1 MSSSELFRTEGVHR
15 VMSRGI
21 RVEWDRDQIHA
32 HASAGIR
39 NPIGNALNHLLVH
52 QNEKNAQLVIN
63 LVGKALVK
71 LGICPER
78 DCVDVAN
85 EAAAWWFND
94 RCWVCNGKGV
104 IDFEQTQCAGCGGTG
119 KKQLP
124 ANEVVRQAIAA
135 ITTYHEWT
143 EVQMRKRLA

>member
-1 MSSSELFRTEGVHR
+1 MNDNLFRTEGVHR

-21 RVEWDRDQIHA
+21 RVEWDRDVIHA

-52 QNEKNAQLVIN
+52 QNEKNAQLVTN
-63 LVGKALVK
+63 LVAAALVK

-78 DCVDVAN
+78 DCVDIAN
-85 EAAAWWFND
+85 EAMRWWFND
-94 RCWVCNGKGV
+94 RCRVCEGKGV
-104 IDFEQTQCAGCGGTG
+104 INIEQTVCAGCGGTG
-119 KKQLP
+119 KKASP

-135 ITTYHEWT
+135 ITTYHEWA
-143 EVQMRKRLA
+143 ESQMRKRLA